1 VLVLAASLLAI
12 RYSLERERETMPI
25 TTFTELQQAIED
37 YLVRSNTELNGRTA
51 DFIALFEGHLNR
63 TLRVADMMA
72 TAGPAFTQ
80 NIGLSAGAG
89 ALPGDCLEWLQL
101 SWSDGTRSCDLRYVE
116 PNSEE
121 WRFRYRPFGDP
132 SLFTIVN
139 ATFYLRPYRP
149 GVLTFF
155 YYKAIPALATNA
167 TNWLLQRS
175 PDVYLNGSLAE
186 AYRYLKD
193 DARANDLM
201 ALVNADLAVLTGE
214 RDTNKVAR
222 RPPRQA
228 ELEGQAA
235 ARNPATGAA

>member
-1 VLVLAASLLAI
+1 
-12 RYSLERERETMPI
+12 MPI
-25 TTFTELQQAIED
+25 TTFTELQQAMEE

-63 TLRVADMMA
+63 TLRVADMMT
-72 TAGPAFTQ
+72 TAGPVFAQ
-80 NIGLSAGAG
+80 HVGLSAGAG
-89 ALPGDCLEWLQL
+89 ALPGDYLEWLQM

-116 PNSEE
+116 PNSDE

-139 ATFYLRPYRP
+139 STFYLRPYRP
-149 GVLTFF
+149 GALTFF
-155 YYKAIPALATNA
+155 YYKAIPALATSA

-201 ALVNADLAVLTGE
+201 ALVNADLAVLAGE
-214 RDTNKVAR
+214 RDSNKVAR

-235 ARNPATGAA
+235 ARNPATGPA

>member
-1 VLVLAASLLAI
+1 
-12 RYSLERERETMPI
+12 MPI
-25 TTFTELQQAIED
+25 TNYTELQQAIED

-72 TAGPAFTQ
+72 TAGPTFTQ
-80 NIGLSAGAG
+80 NIGLSAGGG

-155 YYKAIPALATNA
+155 YYKAIPALATSS

-201 ALVNADLAVLTGE
+201 ALVNADLAVLAGE
-214 RDTNKVAR
+214 RDSNKVAR
-222 RPPRQA
+222 RPTRQA
-228 ELEGQAA
+228 ELAGQAA

>member
-1 VLVLAASLLAI
+1 MS
-12 RYSLERERETMPI
+12 I
-25 TTFTELQQAIED
+25 TNYTELQQTIEE
-37 YLVRSNTELNGRTA
+37 YLVRNSTELNGRTP
-51 DFIALFEGHLNR
+51 DFITLFEGKLNR
-63 TLRVADMMA
+63 TLRVANMMA
-72 TAGPAFTQ
+72 LQGLTLTQFGPSDGTAAV
-80 NIGLSAGAG
+80 
-89 ALPGDCLEWLQL
+89 PGDYLEWLQATWGNG
-101 SWSDGTRSCDLRYVE
+101 SRTSDLRYVE

-132 SLFTIVN
+132 SLFTVIA
-139 ATFYLRPYRP
+139 ATLFVRPYRA
-149 GVLTFF
+149 GSITFM

-201 ALVNADLAVLTGE
+201 ALVNADLAVLAGE
-214 RDTNKVAR
+214 RDTNKVVR

-235 ARNPATGAA
+235 ARNPATGAV

>member
-1 VLVLAASLLAI
+1 
-12 RYSLERERETMPI
+12 MPI

-80 NIGLSAGAG
+80 NVGLSAGAG

-139 ATFYLRPYRP
+139 STFYLRPYRP

-155 YYKAIPALATNA
+155 YYKAIPALATSS

-175 PDVYLNGSLAE
+175 PDDYLNGSLAE

-214 RDTNKVAR
+214 RDSNKVAR

-235 ARNPATGAA
+235 ARSLPTGAV

>member
-1 VLVLAASLLAI
+1 
-12 RYSLERERETMPI
+12 MPI
-25 TTFTELQQAIED
+25 TTFNELTAAIED

-80 NIGLSAGAG
+80 NVGLSAGAG

-101 SWSDGTRSCDLRYVE
+101 SWSDGARSCDLRYVE
-116 PNSEE
+116 PNSED

-139 ATFYLRPYRP
+139 STFYLRPYRP

-155 YYKAIPALATNA
+155 YYKAIPALATSS

-175 PDVYLNGSLAE
+175 PDVYLNGSLAL

-193 DARANDLM
+193 EARANDLM

-214 RDTNKVAR
+214 RDSNKVAR

-228 ELEGQAA
+228 EFEGQAA
-235 ARNPATGAA
+235 ARNSATGAA

>member
-1 VLVLAASLLAI
+1 MS
-12 RYSLERERETMPI
+12 I
-25 TTFTELQQAIED
+25 TTYSELQQAIADWLERAD
-37 YLVRSNTELNGRTA
+37 LTA
-51 DFIALFEGHLNR
+51 RIPDFIALFEGHLNR
-63 TLRVADMMA
+63 TLRVADMMT
-72 TAGPAFTQ
+72 TAGPTFTQ
-80 NIGLSAGAG
+80 NVGLSAGAG

-121 WRFRYRPFGDP
+121 WRLRYRPFGDP

-139 ATFYLRPYRP
+139 STFYLRPYRP

-155 YYKAIPALATNA
+155 YYKAIPALATSS

-175 PDVYLNGSLAE
+175 PDVYLNGSLAQ
-186 AYRYLKD
+186 AYHYLKD

-201 ALVNADLAVLTGE
+201 ALVNAGLAVLTGE
-214 RDTNKVAR
+214 RDSNKVAR

-228 ELEGQAA
+228 ELADQAA
-235 ARNPATGAA
+235 ARNPATGAV

>member
-1 VLVLAASLLAI
+1 
-12 RYSLERERETMPI
+12 MPI
-25 TTFTELQQAIED
+25 TTFNELQQAIEE

-72 TAGPAFTQ
+72 TAGPTFAQ
-80 NIGLSAGAG
+80 NAGMSAGAG
-89 ALPGDCLEWLQL
+89 SLPGDYLEWLQMT
-101 SWSDGTRSCDLRYVE
+101 WSDSTRSCDLRYVE

-132 SLFTIVN
+132 SLFTIIGS
-139 ATFYLRPYRP
+139 TFYLRPYRP

-155 YYKAIPALATNA
+155 YYKAIPPLAA
-167 TNWLLQRS
+167 SSTNWLLHRS

-201 ALVNADLAVLTGE
+201 ALVNADLAELGGE

-222 RPPRQA
+222 RPPRRA

-235 ARNPATGAA
+235 ARNPATGAT

>member
-1 VLVLAASLLAI
+1 
-12 RYSLERERETMPI
+12 MPI
-25 TTFTELQQAIED
+25 TNYTELQQTIED

-72 TAGPAFTQ
+72 TAGPTFTQ

-167 TNWLLQRS
+167 TNWLLHRS

-193 DARANDLM
+193 EVRANDLM

-214 RDTNKVAR
+214 RDSNKVAR

>member
-1 VLVLAASLLAI
+1 
-12 RYSLERERETMPI
+12 MPI
-25 TTFTELQQAIED
+25 TTFNELTAAIED

-80 NIGLSAGAG
+80 NVGLSAGAG

-116 PNSEE
+116 PNSED

-139 ATFYLRPYRP
+139 STFYLRPYRP

-155 YYKAIPALATNA
+155 YYKAIPALATSS

-175 PDVYLNGSLAE
+175 PDVYLNGSLAQ

-193 DARANDLM
+193 EARANDLM

-214 RDTNKVAR
+214 RDSNKVAR

-228 ELEGQAA
+228 EFEGQAA
-235 ARNPATGAA
+235 ARNSATGAA

>member
-1 VLVLAASLLAI
+1 
-12 RYSLERERETMPI
+12 MPI
-25 TTFTELQQAIED
+25 TTFNELQQAIEE
-37 YLVRSNTELNGRTA
+37 YLARTDTELNARTV
-51 DFIALFEGHLNR
+51 DFIALFEGRLNR

-72 TAGPAFTQ
+72 IASPT
-80 NIGLSAGAG
+80 LSAFGTGSGSAG
-89 ALPGDCLEWLQL
+89 MPGDYLEWLQL
-101 SWSDGTRSCDLRYVE
+101 TWTDGTRSADLRYVE

-121 WRFRYRPFGDP
+121 WRLRYRPFGDP
-132 SLFTIVN
+132 SLFTVI
-139 ATFYLRPYRP
+139 ASTLFLRPYRA
-149 GVLTFF
+149 GVLTFA
-155 YYKAIPALATNA
+155 YYKAIPALSVGNP

-193 DARANDLM
+193 EVRANDLM

-214 RDTNKVAR
+214 RDSNKVAR

-228 ELEGQAA
+228 ELAGQAA